1 MAMTISMGD
10 MVCICIPND
19 HTQISHTGFKDCLSH
34 DKSYI
39 TVELR
44 KANKGRSK
52 QIALLDDDGAMD
64 KSSGSEST
72 QGQIVN
78 FIRCRP
84 ISQTNLVHVNK
95 VGSDFIQGS

>member
-1 MAMTISMGD
+1 MTMTIYMGD

-52 QIALLDDDGAMD
+52 QIALLAIDDDGAVD
-64 KSSGSEST
+64 KSSRSEST

-84 ISQTNLVHVNK
+84 ISQPNLIHVN
-95 VGSDFIQGS
+95 